1 MKNPTLFSLIVF
13 FLSLTVTSCDK
24 ESADLVPDPNP
35 QTISTP
41 AELSAAMED
50 IVHDTEVPGFAVTIV
65 KNNAILYQE
74 AFGYADIESQIPYT
88 NETVQHIASISKTFV
103 GAAVVKAIE
112 QGYFTL
118 ETDINDLLPVEFRN
132 PKQAHAAIKVKHL
145 VTHTSGLLDNIG
157 PYLAGNYYILP
168 GENVT
173 THAARQLINTLGI
186 RQREGGTLEEFL
198 AEYFLEDGDLYSP
211 DNFAN
216 TAPGSTWSYS
226 NVATGLM
233 AYLIETVTEQSF
245 DDYVKVHVL
254 QPLGMSSSTYD
265 ITEVDQPRLAKCY
278 LDRENAYPL
287 YANDSYVEGN
297 MFTNNVDLGKYLLN
311 MTQGARGDSEV
322 LFSKSGYDLLFM
334 DQLDAGIVPSDFADN
349 HGIFWIKNGNSI
361 QHGGNDFGVSTY
373 LEIDAS
379 GDSGYSLVTNM
390 DATFDYTEYN
400 RVAQLV
406 NEAIGQFIDAN

>member
-13 FLSLTVTSCDK
+13 FLSLTATSCDK

-35 QTISTP
+35 ITITTP
-41 AELSAAMED
+41 AELSAAMEE
-50 IVHDTEVPGFAVTIV
+50 IIQNTEVPGFAVTVV
-65 KNNAILYQE
+65 KNNTILYQN
-74 AFGYADIESQIPYT
+74 AFGYADIESQRPYT
-88 NETVQHIASISKTFV
+88 NQTIQHIASVSKTFA

-118 ETDINDLLPVEFRN
+118 ETDINDLLPVELIN
-132 PKQAHAAIKVKHL
+132 PKQAHATIKVKHL
-145 VTHTSGLLDNIG
+145 VTHTSGLLDNIET
-157 PYLAGNYYILP
+157 YLPGNYYILP

-173 THAARQLINTLGI
+173 SLAAQQLINSLGI
-186 RQREGGTLEEFL
+186 QQREGRTLEEFL
-198 AEYFLEDGDLYSP
+198 ADYFLEDGELYSP
-211 DNFAN
+211 DNFAY
-216 TAPGSTWSYS
+216 TAPGTTWSYS

-254 QPLGMSSSTYD
+254 QPLEMNSSTYD
-265 ITEVDQPRLAKCY
+265 ITEVDQAQLAKCY
-278 LDRENAYPL
+278 LDKDHAFPL

-297 MFTNNVDLGKYLLN
+297 MFTNNVDLGRYLLN
-311 MTQGARGDSEV
+311 MVQGARGDSDV
-322 LFSKSGYDLLFM
+322 LFSKSGYDLLFE
-334 DQLDAGIVPSDFADN
+334 DHLDSGIVPSDFAEN
-349 HGIFWIKNGNSI
+349 HGIFWIKNGNII

-373 LEIDAS
+373 LQVDPS

-406 NEAIGQFIDAN
+406 SEAIGQFVDAN

>member
-13 FLSLTVTSCDK
+13 FLSLTATSCDK

-35 QTISTP
+35 ITITTP
-41 AELSAAMED
+41 AELSAAMEE
-50 IVHDTEVPGFAVTIV
+50 IIQNTEVPGFAVTVV
-65 KNNAILYQE
+65 KNNTILYQN
-74 AFGYADIESQIPYT
+74 AFGYADIESQRPYT
-88 NETVQHIASISKTFV
+88 NQTIQHIASVSKTFA

-118 ETDINDLLPVEFRN
+118 ETDINDLLPVELNN
-132 PKQAHAAIKVKHL
+132 PKQAHATIKVKHL
-145 VTHTSGLLDNIG
+145 VTHTSGLLDNIEM
-157 PYLAGNYYILP
+157 YLPGNYYILP

-173 THAARQLINTLGI
+173 SLAAQQLINSLGI
-186 RQREGGTLEEFL
+186 QQREGRTLEEFL
-198 AEYFLEDGDLYSP
+198 ADYFLEDGELYSP
-211 DNFAN
+211 DNFAY
-216 TAPGSTWSYS
+216 TAPGTTWSYS

-254 QPLGMSSSTYD
+254 QPLEMNSSTYD
-265 ITEVDQPRLAKCY
+265 ITEVDQAQLAKCY
-278 LDRENAYPL
+278 LDKDHAFPL

-297 MFTNNVDLGKYLLN
+297 MFTNNVDLGRYLLN
-311 MTQGARGDSEV
+311 MVQGARGDSDV
-322 LFSKSGYDLLFM
+322 LFSKSGYDLLFE
-334 DQLDAGIVPSDFADN
+334 DHLDSGIVPSDFAEN
-349 HGIFWIKNGNSI
+349 HGIFWIKNGNII

-373 LEIDAS
+373 LQVDPS
-379 GDSGYSLVTNM
+379 SDSGYSLMTNM

-406 NEAIGQFIDAN
+406 SEAIGQFVDAN

>member
-1 MKNPTLFSLIVF
+1 MKNPNLFSLIVF
-13 FLSLTVTSCDK
+13 FLSLSVTSCDK
-24 ESADLVPDPNP
+24 ESVDLVPDPNP

-50 IVHDTEVPGFAVTIV
+50 IVHNTDVPGFAVTVV
-65 KNNAILYQE
+65 KNNTILYQN
-74 AFGYADIESQIPYT
+74 AFGYADIETQRPYT
-88 NETVQHIASISKTFV
+88 NQTIQHIASVSKTFV

-118 ETDINDLLPVEFRN
+118 ETDINDLLPVALNN
-132 PKQAHAAIKVKHL
+132 PKQANATIKVKHL

-157 PYLAGNYYILP
+157 TYLPGNYYILP

-173 THAARQLINTLGI
+173 SLAAQKLINSLGI
-186 RQREGGTLEEFL
+186 QQREGRTLEEFL
-198 AEYFLEDGDLYSP
+198 ADYFLEDGDLYSL

-216 TAPGSTWSYS
+216 AVPGSTWSYS

-254 QPLGMSSSTYD
+254 QPLEMNSSTYD
-265 ITEVDQPRLAKCY
+265 ITEVDQDQLAKCY
-278 LDRENAYPL
+278 LDRDHAFPL

-297 MFTNNVDLGKYLLN
+297 MFTSNVDLGKYLLN
-311 MTQGARGDSEV
+311 MMQGARGDSDV
-322 LFSKSGYDLLFM
+322 LFSKSGYDLLFE
-334 DQLDAGIVPSDFADN
+334 DQLDSGIVPSDFAEN
-349 HGIFWIKNGNSI
+349 HGIFWIKNGNI
-361 QHGGNDFGVSTY
+361 LQHGGNDFGVSTY
-373 LEIDAS
+373 LQVDPS
-379 GDSGYSLVTNM
+379 GDSGYSLMTNM

-406 NEAIGQFIDAN
+406 SEAIGQFVDAN